1 MTRPRQV
8 VLVVGPSRAGVTSL
22 VAALRE
28 RMPEQSIVEA
38 GDGGAGDSPAVV
50 VAVVSAVAPMT
61 ESDCATVDMV
71 AAGVDAV
78 VGVVAKID
86 AHRGWRD
93 VLTANR
99 LALGAHASRYRTMP
113 WVGVA
118 AAPDVGDPNVDEL
131 VPALRDVLSRP
142 ELDRRN
148 RLCMNSSRDRHARTA
163 RVGRLRER
171 RVALVRQRRSV
182 RTERMTALRGGLHR
196 ERARLGQF
204 VRRRCAGL
212 RTEFRVAAAEVSRG
226 GAHRLE
232 AALVSEFEDFLGE
245 LGERIETGLD
255 DLAATLGVAPPKT
268 AGSVT
273 PELAGPPMASTRTER
288 RLTVALGAGFGLGV
302 AMAVSRLLAG
312 LAPGFTVAAVAVGGL
327 AGCALT
333 AWLVM
338 TRGLLHRR
346 AVLDRWVSET
356 VAAFRA
362 HAEDVIA
369 GALLTA
375 EAGFTAELGAL
386 DDAEASAL
394 APHLGAIDDEIR
406 RLTLGAGGEG
416 REAERATL
424 RRRETGW

>member
-131 VPALRDVLSRP
+131 VPA
-142 ELDRRN
+142 ELPFELPCRAFPRRYGS
-148 RLCMNSSRDRHARTA
+148 LPVALPHSK
-163 RVGRLRER
+163 RER
-171 RVALVRQRRSV
+171 SHHLRPSPFVAHQVSRQSNTISSFWTGR
-182 RTERMTALRGGLHR
+182 
-196 ERARLGQF
+196 F
-204 VRRRCAGL
+204 VPVCRCARRGTVFAPHCR
-212 RTEFRVAAAEVSRG
+212 RT
-226 GAHRLE
+226 
-232 AALVSEFEDFLGE
+232 
-245 LGERIETGLD
+245 
-255 DLAATLGVAPPKT
+255 PPI
-268 AGSVT
+268 G
-273 PELAGPPMASTRTER
+273 
-288 RLTVALGAGFGLGV
+288 
-302 AMAVSRLLAG
+302 
-312 LAPGFTVAAVAVGGL
+312 
-327 AGCALT
+327 
-333 AWLVM
+333 
-338 TRGLLHRR
+338 HRR
-346 AVLDRWVSET
+346 
-356 VAAFRA
+356 
-362 HAEDVIA
+362 
-369 GALLTA
+369 
-375 EAGFTAELGAL
+375 
-386 DDAEASAL
+386 
-394 APHLGAIDDEIR
+394 
-406 RLTLGAGGEG
+406 
-416 REAERATL
+416 
-424 RRRETGW
+424 

>member
-61 ESDCATVDMV
+61 GSDCATVDM
-71 AAGVDAV
+71 AADGVDAV

-99 LALGAHASRYRTMP
+99 LALGAHSSRYRTMP

-118 AAPDVGDPNVDEL
+118 AAPDVGAPNVDEL
-131 VPALRDVLSRP
+131 VAALRDVLSRP
-142 ELDRRN
+142 ELGQRN
-148 RLCMNSSRDRHARTA
+148 RLCMNISRDRQARTA

-182 RTERMTALRGGLHR
+182 RTERVTALRGGLHR
-196 ERARLGQF
+196 ERAWLGQF

-226 GAHRLE
+226 GADRLE
-232 AALVSEFEDFLGE
+232 AALVSEFEDLLGE
-245 LGERIETGLD
+245 LDERIETGLD

-312 LAPGFTVAAVAVGGL
+312 LAPGFTVAVGGL